1 MKILIIEDEP
11 LLRQGLIKR
20 VKQFGLPISSIIEAG
35 DGRQGL
41 SKVLEEKP
49 DIVITD
55 IRMPEMNGLE
65 LIREVRKGKENIAFI
80 IVSGYEEF
88 EYAKKA
94 VQYGVVDYLL
104 KPVDHEELR
113 SSLCGIAERMEHQR
127 RQTALFDEL
136 QLLQQQNDK
145 NARERLLTR
154 MIQQGGL
161 RAELE
166 QDPKLSALQ
175 AACMEFTAIV
185 FEIDIPPLPFRS
197 FLAGDEE
204 LLRFA
209 ISNIIRQMMSPFSHE
224 GALFQHSIYDKEFV
238 YVFGDSHAQR
248 WPDAERELNN
258 IMDGINRYL
267 RLDMVIGTGLPVK
280 GIEDIHHSYQQ
291 AKQALRNRIIH
302 GRNKVYCFVPAVAE
316 GEPSS
321 SIISGE
327 DERFLDRKLKDC
339 NADAIH
345 RWLEWRIRRIVDEAG
360 AQFRQLESFCV
371 ELHLFYRKY
380 LLTQTSVPEWVIGDI
395 HDLRTS
401 LGEADNWL
409 EVERRL
415 ASTTSNIID
424 HLNQL
429 RKAKHY
435 DVLDEVKSY
444 IDANLHEALS
454 LQTIADCFYIHPNY
468 LSRRFKERFE
478 SSFISYLTGERVRK
492 AEQLLK
498 ETEMKIQ
505 EIATIVGYPDAAYFS
520 SVFRKAT
527 GKSPVQ
533 YRSQFPDQLTGTLD
547 E

>member
-11 LLRQGLIKR
+11 LLRQGLVKR
-20 VKQFGLPISSIIEAG
+20 VNQFGLPISTIIEAS
-35 DGRQGL
+35 DGQQGL
-41 SKVLEEKP
+41 SKVLEEEP

-65 LIREVRKGKENIAFI
+65 LIREARKGKGNISFI

-94 VQYGVVDYLL
+94 LQYGVVDYLL

-113 SSLCGIAERMEHQR
+113 SILYGIVERMEHERHQL
-127 RQTALFDEL
+127 AIFDEL
-136 QLLQQQNDK
+136 RLLQQQNDK
-145 NARERLLTR
+145 TARERLLTR
-154 MIQQGGL
+154 MIQQGGI
-161 RAELE
+161 RAEVE
-166 QDPKLSALQ
+166 RDPKLNALK
-175 AACMEFTAIV
+175 AACKEFTAIV
-185 FEIDIPPLPFRS
+185 FEIAIPPLPFRS

-224 GALFQHSIYDKEFV
+224 GTLFQHSVYDKEFV
-238 YVFGDSHAQR
+238 YVFGDSHAQQ
-248 WPDAERELNN
+248 WPNVQRELNN
-258 IMDGINRYL
+258 ILDGINRYL

-280 GIEDIHHSYQQ
+280 NIEDIHHSYQQ

-302 GRNKVYCFVPAVAE
+302 GCNKVYCSVPAEVE
-316 GEPSS
+316 GGQSS
-321 SIISGE
+321 SIITGE

-345 RWLEWRIRRIVDEAG
+345 RWLERRIRRIVDEAD
-360 AQFRQLESFCV
+360 ARFKQLESFCV

-380 LLTQTSVPEWVIGDI
+380 LLTQTSVPEWIIGDI

-401 LGEADNWL
+401 LSETDNWL
-409 EVERRL
+409 EIERKL
-415 ASTTSNIID
+415 AAATSNIID
-424 HLNQL
+424 HLNQF

-435 DVLDEVKSY
+435 DVLDEVKRY

-454 LQTIADCFYIHPNY
+454 LRTIADCFYIHPNY

-478 SSFISYLTGERVRK
+478 ESFISYLTGARVRK

-498 ETEMKIQ
+498 ETEMQIQ

-520 SVFRKAT
+520 SVFRRLT
-527 GKSPVQ
+527 GGTPVQ
-533 YRSQFPDQLTGTLD
+533 YRLQCSDRLTSMFD